1 VRVVIEA
8 HATQISNAVILA
20 MDTEAMQVLPAPVKG
35 NLNVLMELSDG
46 GLAGNQQTPQMMGL
60 IPVNTRRN
68 W

>member
-1 VRVVIEA
+1 MRVVIEA
-8 HATQISNAVILA
+8 HASQISNAVILA
-20 MDTEAMQVLPAPVKG
+20 MDAAAMPVLPAPVKA

>member
-1 VRVVIEA
+1 MPA
-8 HATQISNAVILA
+8 QISNAVILA

-46 GLAGNQQTPQMMGL
+46 GLETSKRRQMMGL
-60 IPVNTRRN
+60 IPASTRRN